1 METSLFIL
9 AGRSESPTIPEII
22 CPRSSLVDL
31 GLGALE
37 NSLHMTQIQWVPGES
52 LSNLKPDS
60 AFESEVMSLL
70 ELTAAE
76 DTAKH

>member
-1 METSLFIL
+1 METSLFIS

-22 CPRSSLVDL
+22 CPHSSLVDL

-37 NSLHMTQIQWVPGES
+37 DSLHVTQIQWVPGES
-52 LSNLKPDS
+52 LSSLKPD
-60 AFESEVMSLL
+60 FRFKSEVMSLQ
-70 ELTAAE
+70 ELKAAE